1 MMLRE
6 PKHVL
11 RLLLITLLILSVSPQ
26 YSFAQKKKTQL
37 KSQQRKI
44 EKKITYTK
52 KLLNETKNQK
62 KNTLTEYHLLR
73 SQVQDRKLL
82 IRSYNTEIGML
93 DAQITDRRKQIDKLK
108 NDLANLKDEYA
119 LLIYQSYKSRNAF
132 DQWMFIF
139 ASEDF
144 YQAYNR
150 MRYLQSYNE
159 YRRDKAEAIQAT
171 SHELEIEIQDLQKK
185 KDERLGILIV
195 KEQETRS
202 LENDS
207 RKKAKVVQK
216 LKSQEQ
222 RLKDQLRKQKREWRK
237 LDKEIQRLIQIE
249 LEKQSKK
256 NGRLPLTPEEQKLSN
271 SFSANKGKLPWPSE
285 RGVIVS
291 RFGVSA
297 HDQLHVK
304 VNNRGVDIRCE
315 KGSSVRAVFAGKVV
329 KVIQLP
335 RFKAVLVKH
344 GEYYTVYN
352 RLSTVYVHEGDMIKT
367 KQKIGS
373 VWVDTD
379 SGETI
384 LHFELRK
391 SKDAQNPEKW
401 ITPR

>member
-1 MMLRE
+1 MLRE
-6 PKHVL
+6 LKYIL
-11 RLLLITLLILSVSPQ
+11 RIALIACLVISINPQ
-26 YSFAQKKKTQL
+26 DSFAQKKKTKL
-37 KSQQRKI
+37 KMQQRKI
-44 EKKITYTK
+44 EKKISYTK

-62 KNTLTEYHLLR
+62 KNTLSEYNLLR

-82 IRSYNTEIGML
+82 IRSYNAEVAML
-93 DAQITDRRKQIDKLK
+93 DAQIKDRRKQINELK
-108 NDLANLKDEYA
+108 NDLENLKEEYA
-119 LLIYQSYKSRNAF
+119 ILIYQSYKARDTY

-139 ASEDF
+139 ASQDF

-150 MRYLQSYNE
+150 MRYLQNYNE
-159 YRRDKAEAIQAT
+159 YRRDKAAAILET
-171 SHELEIEIQDLQKK
+171 SNKLEKEIQDLQKK
-185 KDERLGILIV
+185 KDERLGVLIV

-207 RKKAKVVQK
+207 RKKAKVVNK

-222 RLKDQLRKQKREWRK
+222 KLKAQLRQQKREWRK

-271 SFSANKGKLPWPSE
+271 SFTANKGKLPWPSQ

-291 RFGVSA
+291 RFGISA
-297 HDQLHVK
+297 HDQLHVN

-315 KGSSVRAVFAGKVV
+315 KGSAARAVFDGKVV

-344 GEYYTVYN
+344 GDYYTVYN
-352 RLSTVYVHEGDMIKT
+352 RLSTVSVHEGDMVKT
-367 KQKIGS
+367 KQKIGTIWADS
-373 VWVDTD
+373 D